1 MRLFSRVMFTMTSA
15 PDEEKRIRID
25 KWLWAARFFKTR
37 ALAADAVEGG
47 KVHINGERAKPSRQ
61 LRCGDALR
69 IQKGPYAFVVEVLG
83 LTLQRGPA
91 EQARLLYREQESSI
105 AERQRLQ
112 EEHRLQSG
120 GDSHPAGRPD
130 KRGRRQLQRLR
141 GR

>member
-1 MRLFSRVMFTMTSA
+1 MSSHQ
-15 PDEEKRIRID
+15 DEQRIRID

-37 ALAADAVEGG
+37 ALASDAVEGG
-47 KVHINGERAKPSRQ
+47 KVHVNGERVKPSRQ
-61 LRCGDALR
+61 LRCGDELR

-83 LTLQRGPA
+83 LTVRRGPA
-91 EQARLLYREQESSI
+91 EQARLLYREHESSI

-112 EEHRLQSG
+112 EEHRLQAG
-120 GDSHPAGRPD
+120 GESHPSGRPD